1 MLLSCQLWNYVSPLV
16 ASRSKN
22 SVWLPR
28 PCFLHK
34 YMERKV
40 TLLLLWRDRGTDDKW
55 QTVQDPFVSHNCQGV
70 IRILLKKK
78 TALPSLFCYSCPF
91 QWLSPGG
98 VLRNSFVMCLNGS
111 WTKNSCHP
119 TCGFGDQETN
129 DWMKRYTLKASDKK
143 QNSIGEITCFRNQN

>member
-1 MLLSCQLWNYVSPLV
+1 
-16 ASRSKN
+16 
-22 SVWLPR
+22 
-28 PCFLHK
+28 
-34 YMERKV
+34 
-40 TLLLLWRDRGTDDKW
+40 
-55 QTVQDPFVSHNCQGV
+55 
-70 IRILLKKK
+70 
-78 TALPSLFCYSCPF
+78 LFCYSCPF